1 MAGIHYIQIKGN
13 LWLEV
18 AGLQI
23 GKGRARLLEK
33 IKEQGSIS
41 KAAQSLKISYRQA
54 WTMVNE
60 MNRGATKK
68 IVIKTIGGSEGG
80 GTILTTEGENLL
92 KQFHQMEIEFQK
104 FKTTFSKELNK
115 NNK

>member
-1 MAGIHYIQIKGN
+1 MNLFNIKGHV
-13 LWLEV
+13 WLEV

-23 GKGRARLLEK
+23 GIGRAGLLEK

-60 MNRGATKK
+60 MNKGAKK
-68 IVIKTIGGSEGG
+68 R
-80 GTILTTEGENLL
+80 L
-92 KQFHQMEIEFQK
+92 
-104 FKTTFSKELNK
+104 
-115 NNK
+115 

>member
-1 MAGIHYIQIKGN
+1 MNTLHIKGN

-18 AGLQI
+18 AGLHI
-23 GKGRARLLEK
+23 GNGRARLLEK

-54 WTMVNE
+54 WSMVNE
-60 MNRGATKK
+60 MNQGAKKK

-80 GTILTTEGENLL
+80 GTILTDEGENLL
-92 KQFHQMEIEFQK
+92 NQFHDMETEFKK
-104 FKTTFSKELNK
+104 FKTFVSNKLNK
-115 NNK
+115 KYL

>member
-1 MAGIHYIQIKGN
+1 MNLFQIKGN

-60 MNRGATKK
+60 MNRGAKKK
-68 IVIKTIGGSEGG
+68 IVIKTIGGSDGG

-92 KQFHQMEIEFQK
+92 QQFHQMEIEFQK
-104 FKTTFSKELNK
+104 FKTTFSNKLNK
-115 NNK
+115 NNKQ